1 MSEKIKYI
9 SSNEYTSEV
18 LSAGNVVVDFY
29 STECPPCEALA
40 SKFESLSKIYG
51 EDISFIKIHRQ
62 ENRELALSL
71 GVSSSP
77 TLLFYKNGRL
87 IGNRLTGG
95 IKRSDI
101 VKNFELLI
109 SSGKAE
115 ELKRKIEPGSTECDV
130 LIIGGGP
137 SGLSAAIYTAQA
149 KLKTIVVDKDL
160 PGGQVKITHL
170 VSNYPGFA
178 EPVSGY
184 MLMHYM
190 TEQAKAAGADFRSAV
205 DITFIDLNNKFII
218 IDGYETIKAKKII
231 IATGSSPRPLNVK
244 GELEYRGQGISYCAT
259 CDAKFYEGKHVVVI
273 GGGNSA
279 IEESL
284 FISKFASKITI
295 IHQFDKLQ
303 ANKLAQEKAFADPK
317 IEFIFEHEPR
327 EFIKNGSSVNEVLVE
342 NLNTHELKTI
352 SCDGVFI
359 FAGMIPNI
367 SEMKHFFELDT
378 WGYIKTDKDMKTNL
392 DDVYAI
398 GDVVSKSFR
407 QITTAVSDG
416 TIAAISISKELEKVE
431 TLEEL
436 LNTSNNLP
444 GRIL

>member
-1 MSEKIKYI
+1 MSDKIKYI
-9 SSNEYTSEV
+9 SAKEFAEEV
-18 LSAGNVVVDFY
+18 ITTGNVVVDFY

-40 SKFESLSKIYG
+40 SKFETLSEIYG
-51 EDISFIKIHRQ
+51 DDIKFIKIHRQ
-62 ENRELALSL
+62 ENRDLAISL

-77 TLLFYKNGRL
+77 TLLFYKDGQL
-87 IGNRLTGG
+87 TGDRLTGG

-101 VKNFELLI
+101 ISNLEKLLVPTRAI
-109 SSGKAE
+109 
-115 ELKRKIEPGSTECDV
+115 ELKRNIKSSVTRCDV

-137 SGLSAAIYTAQA
+137 AGLSAAIYTAQA
-149 KLKTIVVDKDL
+149 KLKTIVVDREL

-170 VSNYPGFA
+170 VSNYPGFS
-178 EPVSGY
+178 EPISGY
-184 MLMHYM
+184 MLMHHM
-190 TEQAKAAGADFRSAV
+190 SEQAKSAGAEFRSAV
-205 DITFIDLNNKFII
+205 DITETDLVNKFIVV
-218 IDGYETIKAKKII
+218 DGYETIKARKII
-231 IATGSSPRPLNVK
+231 IATGSSPRSLNVK

-284 FISKFASKITI
+284 FIAKFASKITI

-303 ANKLAQEKAFADPK
+303 ANKLAQEKAFAEPK
-317 IEFIFEHEPR
+317 IEFVFEHEPR
-327 EFIKNGSSVNEVLVE
+327 EFVKNGSTVNEVLVE
-342 NLNTHELKTI
+342 DLNTHELKTI

-367 SEMKHFFELDT
+367 SEIKHYFDLDK
-378 WGYIKTDKDMKTNL
+378 WGYIKTDKDMKTNV

-398 GDVVSKSFR
+398 GDVVGKSFR

-416 TIAAISISKELEKVE
+416 TIAAISISKELEKGEVPME
-431 TLEEL
+431 MI
-436 LNTSNNLP
+436 NS
-444 GRIL
+444 